1 MKNRVISNDDLR
13 SLIKEAIGSALS
25 YDIVDYMKDSSDW
38 SYIKKNKVRIWDFL
52 NDGYEFVGY
61 DKFCGCDNVKSL
73 LKNANLVK
81 IAFYDGEW
89 VAVAVY
95 TGYRGGYKCVGI
107 TATTDMGLWNIG
119 KDAVN
124 DIVRND
130 VCQFSEFYWTECS
143 GTLERLYEKHNGIKI
158 PNEYAFS
165 ILQRPVTLLKDGYHY
180 EREIK
185 GETQQKVIYGFNN
198 KETFETVKREYTAYI
213 NDCIQKIVNCQINE
227 DVEVPSFGR
236 LSKTQCSIAVVNF
249 FVDLRWEDEC
259 YELSLDAYKIL
270 MQHVN
275 YLKRI
280 SNNHQRDEQL
290 ELAISNGKDLLRTMS
305 LMKFTKF

>member
-1 MKNRVISNDDLR
+1 M
-13 SLIKEAIGSALS
+13 
-25 YDIVDYMKDSSDW
+25 
-38 SYIKKNKVRIWDFL
+38 
-52 NDGYEFVGY
+52 
-61 DKFCGCDNVKSL
+61 
-73 LKNANLVK
+73 
-81 IAFYDGEW
+81 
-89 VAVAVY
+89 
-95 TGYRGGYKCVGI
+95 
-107 TATTDMGLWNIG
+107 
-119 KDAVN
+119 
-124 DIVRND
+124 
-130 VCQFSEFYWTECS
+130 
-143 GTLERLYEKHNGIKI
+143 
-158 PNEYAFS
+158 
-165 ILQRPVTLLKDGYHY
+165 LKDGYHY

-280 SNNHQRDEQL
+280 SSNHQRDEQL